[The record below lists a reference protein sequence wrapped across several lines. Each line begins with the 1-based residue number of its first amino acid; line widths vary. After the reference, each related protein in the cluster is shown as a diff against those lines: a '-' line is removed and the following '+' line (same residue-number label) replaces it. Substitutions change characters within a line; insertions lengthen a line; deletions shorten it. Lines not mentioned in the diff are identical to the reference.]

1 MLATPPCPASPD
13 PLAMKRVACVAD
25 EDQPDNLPIGA
36 GEGED
41 ESLLSMGEP
50 GIVEVAFT

>member
-36 GEGED
+36 GDGED

-50 GIVEVAFT
+50 GIVEVALT